1 MGFFDQTR
9 RLRPVLLVRWGAA
22 LAACAMLAA
31 TGPARAQGSIIP
43 LSQSQI
49 SQYVKRLNL
58 TEPQKPAVTAI
69 MQRSRREG
77 EAVLKKHGVSGEPG
91 KKPGL
96 FQLVSLSA
104 DMKGTVQW
112 ARTEVSKILTPVQ
125 MREFEKIYAEAV
137 AEIRRKLVN

>member
-1 MGFFDQTR
+1 
-9 RLRPVLLVRWGAA
+9 
-22 LAACAMLAA
+22 MLAA
-31 TGPARAQGSIIP
+31 PGSAQAQGSIIP

-58 TEPQKPAVTAI
+58 TEPQTPAVTAI

-125 MREFEKIYAEAV
+125 MREFEKIYAEAA
-137 AEIRRKLVN
+137 AEIERKLVN